1 MVLYYLSGMKRYLTN
16 YPLTILVIA
25 VITFLSL
32 FNPPETKLDTITNI
46 DKLVHLCMYG
56 GLEVILWLEYLK
68 HHRSL
73 STLKIW
79 LLAIL
84 APVFFGG
91 MIELAQMYLTETRSG
106 DWIDFASD
114 ALGVFLG
121 AVFGYFVIRPLVWK
135 H

>member
-1 MVLYYLSGMKRYLTN
+1 MVLYYLRGMKRYLTN
-16 YPLTILVIA
+16 YPLTLLVIA

-46 DKLVHLCMYG
+46 DKLAHLCMYA

-73 STLKIW
+73 STLKIL

-84 APVFFGG
+84 APILFGG
-91 MIELAQMYLTETRSG
+91 LIELAQMSLTDTRSG
-106 DWIDFASD
+106 DWIDFLSD
-114 ALGVFLG
+114 SLGVFLG
-121 AVFGYFVIRPLVWK
+121 AAFGYFVIRPLVWK
-135 H
+135 R